1 MKYILH
7 TLLLLIPFSSYCQ
20 NSFFDNLPSSDNSV
34 FFNSGQDI
42 TLVVDKNETEVVKL
56 SSDLLVKD
64 IQSVFGIS
72 VQIVNNVKEV
82 KSKNFILVGSLNDSE
97 SLKKYFRPFIK
108 NLKNKW
114 EHYTISTSKINN
126 KNALII
132 CGSDR
137 RGTAFGILEI
147 SKQIGVSPW
156 YWWADVP
163 IKKKNLLY
171 LKKSI
176 NYTDGP
182 KVKYRGIFINDEA
195 PALSSWSKEKF
206 GGFNHLFYSNVFE
219 LMLRLKSNYIW
230 PAMWGNAFY
239 DDDPKNMKVAEKYA
253 IVIGTS
259 HHEPLMRAHD
269 EWRRYGNKTKWNY
282 ETNPEKLKT
291 FWKEGVER
299 AKNEKII
306 SVGMRGDG
314 DEPMSEKTATEL
326 LERIV
331 TDQRK
336 IIEDVTKEP
345 ANQTPQLW
353 ALYKEV
359 LDYYDKGMKVPDDI
373 TLLFCDDNWGNV
385 RRLPAPNAPARSGGY
400 GMYYHFDYVGGP
412 RNYKWLNTNY
422 LPRIWDQMMM
432 CYQHNVK
439 DIWIV
444 NVGDIKPMEMPI
456 SFFIDLAWNPE
467 SFDYQKVLSYFDA
480 WSEQQFGTEHA
491 KEISNILLQSS
502 KLLAIRKPEVLNS
515 SSFSLEEFEQ
525 ITQQLTKLET
535 RSKKV
540 MEQLGSEYESAF
552 FQLIHHPITAVTNL
566 YNMYHS
572 QALNHHYYS
581 KRNLKANG
589 YARKVRDHYIN
600 DSIISLKYHTINDGK
615 WNHMMSQTHIGY
627 TYWQQPM
634 RQIMPPTYR
643 LANWEEDKNNRA
655 DTLFQNSENSQISL
669 DLTTVKLS
677 SNSNDIQWVTMPN
690 YGKFSAALATLPFS
704 HSRTPID
711 SAPEIEFNFD
721 LIEEGY
727 QYISLTHSPNLDIYG
742 KGGLQYAI
750 SINGAEP
757 ITLKLNEN
765 DNNMLNWEHW
775 VVESSINTV
784 LKTDNLKKGKNNIII
799 KHMDPCIIL
808 QDVGILKNK
817 NTIARFR

>member
-1 MKYILH
+1 MKYILQF
-7 TLLLLIPFSSYCQ
+7 LILFIPLSIYCQ
-20 NSFFDNLPSSDNSV
+20 QPFFDNLPSSDNTV

-42 TLVVDKNETEVVKL
+42 TIVVDKNETPVVKL
-56 SSDLLVKD
+56 SADLLVKD
-64 IQSVFGIS
+64 VKSVFGITA
-72 VQIVNNVKEV
+72 QIVSNIKEV

-97 SLKKYFRPFIK
+97 SLKKYFSPFIK
-108 NLKNKW
+108 NFKKKW
-114 EHYTISTSKINN
+114 EHYTITTSKINN

-163 IKKKNLLY
+163 IKKKNILY

-195 PALSSWSKEKF
+195 PALSNWSKEKF

-239 DDDPKNMKVAEKYA
+239 DDDPKNIEVAEKYA

-282 ETNPEKLKT
+282 ETNPENLKT
-291 FWKEGVER
+291 FWKEGLAR
-299 AKNEKII
+299 SKNEKII

-314 DEPMSEKTATEL
+314 DEPMTEKTATEL

-336 IIEDVTKEP
+336 IIEDVTKKP

-385 RRLPAPNAPARSGGY
+385 RRLPAPNGPVRSGGY

-422 LPRIWDQMMM
+422 LPRIWDQMLM

-444 NVGDIKPMEMPI
+444 NVGDIKPMELPI

-467 SFDYQKVLSYFDA
+467 SFDYQKVLSYFDI
-480 WSEQQFGTEHA
+480 WSEQQFG
-491 KEISNILLQSS
+491 KDLVNEISDILLQSS
-502 KLLAIRKPEVLNS
+502 KLLVIRKPEVLNS

-525 ITQQLTKLET
+525 ITKQLTKLET
-535 RSKKV
+535 RSNKV
-540 MEQLGSEYESAF
+540 LEQLGRDYESSY
-552 FQLIHHPITAVTNL
+552 FQLVHHPITAMTNL
-566 YNMYHS
+566 YNMYNS
-572 QALNHHYYS
+572 QALNHHFYS

-589 YARKVRDHYIN
+589 YARKVRDYYIN
-600 DSIISLKYHTINDGK
+600 DSIISLKYHTINNGK

-627 TYWQQPM
+627 TYWQQPV
-634 RQIMPPTYR
+634 RQVMPQTYR
-643 LANWEEDKNNRA
+643 LSNWEEDKNNRG
-655 DTLFQNSENSQISL
+655 DTILFTSNDDNITL
-669 DLTTVKLS
+669 DLTTAKFTS
-677 SNSNDIQWVTMPN
+677 KQKDIEWITMPK
-690 YGKFSAALATLPFS
+690 YGKFSNAITTFPLSHPSFS
-704 HSRTPID
+704 QD
-711 SAPEIEFNFD
+711 EAPTMEFNFQ
-721 LIEEGY
+721 LSEEGY
-727 QYISLTHSPNLDIYG
+727 EYISLTHAPNLDIYG
-742 KGGLQYAI
+742 RGGLAYSI
-750 SINGAEP
+750 SINGETP
-757 ITLKLNEN
+757 LSFKLNQN
-765 DNNMLNWEHW
+765 DNNMMNWENW
-775 VVESSINTV
+775 VVEGGINNV
-784 LKTDNLKKGKNNIII
+784 IKTDKLKKGTNTIAI
-799 KHMDPCIIL
+799 KHLDPCIIL
-808 QDVGILKNK
+808 QNVNFLKNK
-817 NTIARFR
+817 NNIPRFE